1 MSPVSPFPT
10 QPREGP
16 PPPTAEVPKQT
27 LLDYLDATGL
37 SLELTE
43 AEITQFVSVCQAFG
57 LSPWKREVYATVY
70 GEGSYRRFSVI
81 TGYEV
86 YLKRAER
93 TGRLNGWSSRID
105 GEGEQMRA
113 IVTIHRK
120 DWAEPLIHEVFFA
133 EAVQK
138 KKDGT
143 PTAFWSKMPRF
154 QLRKVCISQAFR
166 LCFPDELG
174 GLPYDASEL
183 PDAESTMPA
192 TTFEAPRPSAVTTK
206 EPQTPAS
213 AVTVPDPVP
222 EPAPIQL
229 IKLGIPSEASPAA
242 GSIFAGGPRQVHQD
256 PYPDENRDQLLERLE
271 AHLAEHAES
280 FTDRHYEW
288 VMDKAHKAKDREGV
302 LKMLSYSAKVVRNGA
317 AVAGAS
323 A

>member
-1 MSPVSPFPT
+1 MSPVSAFPT
-10 QPREGP
+10 QSREGQP
-16 PPPTAEVPKQT
+16 PPATEVQKQT
-27 LLDYLDATGL
+27 LLDYLVVNGL
-37 SLELTE
+37 SQELTE
-43 AEITQFVSVCQAFG
+43 AEKTQFVAVCQAFG

-93 TGRLNGWSSRID
+93 TGRLNGWSARIE
-105 GEGEQMRA
+105 GEGEQLRA

-133 EAVQK
+133 EAVQR
-138 KKDGT
+138 KKDGSL
-143 PTAFWSKMPRF
+143 TAFWSKMPRF
-154 QLRKVCISQAFR
+154 QLKKVCISQAFR

-183 PDAESTMPA
+183 PDGESAMPA
-192 TTFEAPRPSAVTTK
+192 TTFEAPVSEAVTK
-206 EPQTPAS
+206 
-213 AVTVPDPVP
+213 PDTQITTLTMADS
-222 EPAPIQL
+222 EPAPIQI
-229 IKLGIPSEASPAA
+229 IKLGLPPQASPAS
-242 GSIFAGGPRQVHQD
+242 GSILTGGPRQAYQD
-256 PYPDENRDQLLERLE
+256 PYPDESCDQLLERLE
-271 AHLAEHAES
+271 SFLAEHAES

-288 VMDKAHKAKDREGV
+288 VMDKSHKAKDRDGV

>member
-1 MSPVSPFPT
+1 MFPVSAFPT

-16 PPPTAEVPKQT
+16 PPPTAEIQKQT

-37 SLELTE
+37 SHELTE
-43 AEITQFVSVCQAFG
+43 TEITQFVSVCQAFG
-57 LSPWKREVYATVY
+57 LSPWKREVYATIY

-105 GEGEQMRA
+105 GEDDQMRA

-143 PTAFWSKMPRF
+143 PTSFWSKMPRF
-154 QLRKVCISQAFR
+154 QLKKVCISQAFR

-183 PDAESTMPA
+183 PDAESAGFQDKPVSPVSLPPIPDQSALNVTIAADRPKPFIPA
-192 TTFEAPRPSAVTTK
+192 AKPI
-206 EPQTPAS
+206 
-213 AVTVPDPVP
+213 PVAEP
-222 EPAPIQL
+222 EPEPEPEDEITKMNRL
-229 IKLGIPSEASPAA
+229 HDELR
-242 GSIFAGGPRQVHQD
+242 SILEDNEDAFTPKHQD
-256 PYPDENRDQLLERLE
+256 WILAKARQANTADGVERMV
-271 AHLAEHAES
+271 AYA
-280 FTDRHYEW
+280 R
-288 VMDKAHKAKDREGV
+288 KV
-302 LKMLSYSAKVVRNGA
+302 LKNA
-317 AVAGAS
+317 ASMAAT

>member
-1 MSPVSPFPT
+1 MSPLSPFPT
-10 QPREGP
+10 QPREGL
-16 PPPTAEVPKQT
+16 PPPTAEIQKQT

-37 SLELTE
+37 SHELTE

-120 DWAEPLIHEVFFA
+120 DWAEPLIHEVFFT
-133 EAVQK
+133 EAVQR
-138 KKDGT
+138 KKDGS

-183 PDAESTMPA
+183 PDAESIGIQDKPVRPVPLPPIPDQPA
-192 TTFEAPRPSAVTTK
+192 TTVPIAENQPKPF
-206 EPQTPAS
+206 TPA
-213 AVTVPDPVP
+213 AKPIPVVEP
-222 EPAPIQL
+222 EPEVEDEIAMMNRL
-229 IKLGIPSEASPAA
+229 HDELR
-242 GSIFAGGPRQVHQD
+242 SILEDNEDAFTPKHQD
-256 PYPDENRDQLLERLE
+256 WILAKARQATTPSGLERMV
-271 AHLAEHAES
+271 AYA
-280 FTDRHYEW
+280 R
-288 VMDKAHKAKDREGV
+288 KV
-302 LKMLSYSAKVVRNGA
+302 LKNTASMA
-317 AVAGAS
+317 ATA
-323 A
+323 